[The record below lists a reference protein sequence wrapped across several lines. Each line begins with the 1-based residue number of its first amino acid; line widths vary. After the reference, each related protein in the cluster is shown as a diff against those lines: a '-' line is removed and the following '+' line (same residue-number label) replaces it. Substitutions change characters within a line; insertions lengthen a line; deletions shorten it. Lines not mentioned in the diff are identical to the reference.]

1 MKIIQKNRDVGL
13 VHALLARMVLAG
25 LCCLWCLVLSST
37 VEAKSKKHKKKHKT
51 ELSFSALQDLGLQGA
66 VCDDSIMRQTE
77 HVLGQ
82 VEVQVKEQLDKLNN
96 QAQRSIESI
105 QAEMEQKAHEIRKE
119 SKAEA
124 ESVLQEAEE
133 TAQALLQKAQERAHE
148 VAQEVNERAQLL
160 KRDAVLQAV
169 DLINQAEE
177 RAIKERQEKRKRSL
191 LKKIEAIQTDQGVIH
206 YHEPLDTTPLERWRK
221 EMAYAFKNNNTFM
234 QDIIVA
240 GEEPMHV
247 DDFLKRFKEQEHWFD
262 KTLRGTQVE
271 HDESYKKIV
280 KKQSLLHSVVGAQRK
295 ADLVLLDVVRKL
307 SLDEQSRKKIRL
319 LILYELNAAIQKALV
334 EPVAAQHSLVRMDD
348 GYDHIVLHDGF
359 IRNIVLTIAHEATGK
374 ILAAY
379 PDFVPQAPVSKPSEN
394 MQTPAPVVAAPEK
407 TLQPQA
413 VAPVVVED
421 KKDTAASIV
430 EDKKNHE
437 IVAQYDDL
445 VKATKSLKKEVKS
458 QLREKSE
465 QELEAKLMVRELTT
479 SLEQQKKNAEKE
491 LTTALEQQK
500 KSAEI
505 DKQVAIA
512 HVRDHYI
519 PQLEAKDK
527 EALDLKLQ
535 VTSANQHVDRLDEQI
550 KQAEKKLGMMHG
562 DLQAAQ
568 KEAARAKELVE
579 RFEKDLR
586 HERSAKVVAEQ
597 RAGLVEDLS
606 SQAISEY
613 ARLVH
618 ERIAAMHA
626 KVDHIELSYKD
637 KEAVLKNMERDM
649 RAKESELQLKQRAI
663 EDQKTLV
670 EQLRN
675 AVSLNQKELDEIR
688 HDVRGLLQ
696 TQKDFVRR
704 ERESLNKER
713 VAVDLKKLSNEYQ
726 EDEQRNVALKVDT
739 PSAAVQES
747 QNRRELEDELSRLID
762 LQDNLLAMNK

>member
-1 MKIIQKNRDVGL
+1 MKIIRKNIGVGL
-13 VHALLARMVLAG
+13 IRALTTGIFIAG
-25 LCCLWCLVLSST
+25 LCCLWCVIPSST
-37 VEAKSKKHKKKHKT
+37 VEAKSKKHKKKHET
-51 ELSFSALQDLGLQGA
+51 ELSFSVLQDLGLQVPA
-66 VCDDSIMRQTE
+66 YDDSIVRQTE
-77 HVLGQ
+77 HVLGKF
-82 VEVQVKEQLDKLNN
+82 EAQVKEQLDKLND

-119 SKAEA
+119 SKVEA
-124 ESVLQEAEE
+124 DFVLQEAEE
-133 TAQALLQKAQERAHE
+133 NAQALLQEAQERAHE
-148 VAQEVNERAQLL
+148 VAQEVYERAQQL
-160 KRDAVLQAV
+160 KRDAALQAV

-206 YHEPLDTTPLERWRK
+206 YHEPIDTTPLERWRK
-221 EMAYAFKNNNTFM
+221 EMAHAFKNDNTFM

-247 DDFLKRFKEQEHWFD
+247 DDFIKRFQDQEHWFD

-334 EPVAAQHSLVRMDD
+334 EPAAAHHSLVRMDD
-348 GYDHIVLHDGF
+348 GYDHIILHDGF
-359 IRNIVLTIAHEATGK
+359 IRNIVLNIAHEATGR

-379 PDFVPQAPVSKPSEN
+379 PDFVSQVPVSKPSESVE
-394 MQTPAPVVAAPEK
+394 ASASVAAAPEK
-407 TLQPQA
+407 PLQPQA
-413 VAPVVVED
+413 VAAV
-421 KKDTAASIV
+421 AA
-430 EDKKNHE
+430 EDKKNQE

-458 QLREKSE
+458 QLRDKSQ
-465 QELEAKLMVRELTT
+465 QELEAKLMVRELTAT
-479 SLEQQKKNAEKE
+479 LEH
-491 LTTALEQQK
+491 QK

-535 VTSANQHVDRLDEQI
+535 VTSANQHVDRLDEEV

-704 ERESLNKER
+704 ERESLNKES
-713 VAVDLKKLSNEYQ
+713 VVVDLKKLTNEYQ
-726 EDEQRNVALKVDT
+726 EHEQRSIAHNVEKLT
-739 PSAAVQES
+739 AAEQEN
-747 QNRRELEDELSRLID
+747 QNRRKLEHELSCLID
-762 LQDNLLAMNK
+762 LQDSLLAMDK

>member
-13 VHALLARMVLAG
+13 VHALLARMVIAG
-25 LCCLWCLVLSST
+25 LCCLWCVVLSST

-206 YHEPLDTTPLERWRK
+206 YHEPIDVTPLERWRK

-319 LILYELNAAIQKALV
+319 LILYELNAAIQKALA

-348 GYDHIVLHDGF
+348 GYDYIVLHDGF
-359 IRNIVLTIAHEATGK
+359 IRNIVLTIAHEATGR

-394 MQTPAPVVAAPEK
+394 MQTPASVVAEPEK
-407 TLQPQA
+407 TLQPRGVA
-413 VAPVVVED
+413 TVAAEDKKEALVGAPVVVED
-421 KKDTAASIV
+421 KKDTAASVV
-430 EDKKNHE
+430 EDNKNHE

-458 QLREKSE
+458 QLRDKSQ
-465 QELEAKLMVRELTT
+465 QELEAKLKVRELTT
-479 SLEQQKKNAEKE
+479 TLEQQKKR
-491 LTTALEQQK
+491 
-500 KSAEI
+500 AEI

-535 VTSANQHVDRLDEQI
+535 VTSANQHVDRLDEQV

-568 KEAARAKELVE
+568 KETARAKELVE

-613 ARLVH
+613 TRLVH

-726 EDEQRNVALKVDT
+726 EDEKRSVAVKVDT

-747 QNRRELEDELSRLID
+747 QNRRELEHELSRLID
-762 LQDNLLAMNK
+762 LQDSLLAVNK